1 LNAFKSIHNNQWF
14 KYIAYFFPI
23 QLVFVQLKK
32 NQLLLLFWIVLFGM
46 ITKSVA
52 VRYGAPYLFL
62 NPEYMNETNVLSYFV
77 VGFACGGFIMAFNIS
92 SYIMNGFRFPFLAT
106 VSNPFLKFCLNNCIV
121 PILFMVVYCLEI
133 YKFQYQDQYTSHLKI
148 WLDILGFI
156 GGNVLF
162 IFLSLSYFFKFNKD
176 IFNLFGIKT
185 VEQEDLKKLKTAR
198 VVFRKNMSMKNIS
211 GKESRDWHV
220 ETYISNFTRIRI
232 ARDVSHYDKE
242 NLLEVFRQN
251 HRNAA
256 VFEIFVVI
264 TVLLLG
270 LFRNVPILA
279 FPAGASLFLIFTL
292 YLMITSA
299 LHAWLRGWS
308 TFVTLVIFLCIN
320 YLFSLDMFYA
330 KSYAFG
336 LNYNTEKASYSDEN
350 LSRYNAANV
359 DSDIQH
365 MISILEKWKTKNSS
379 TEIDKKYKPKLVL
392 VNTSG
397 GGLRSSLWTFE
408 VLQFTD
414 NILHDELLNHTFM
427 ITGASGGMVGA
438 AYLRELYLKKVK
450 DKKFNFH
457 DSRYRENISRDILN
471 PIAFSIAVNDL
482 FLRFQTFKD
491 GEYVYKMD
499 RGYAFETGLN
509 HNTGDIFKN
518 KRLRDYKQLES
529 EAKIPLMVFTP
540 TVVNDGRKM
549 YISSQPV
556 SFLTQ
561 TNHAENLDIQL
572 NTEGVEFSS
581 FFKKQDAD
589 NLLFTSALRMNATFP
604 YVTPVVDVPS
614 VPVIELMDA
623 GARDNYGV
631 QTTMKFIYTFRKWIE
646 ENTSGVVIIQI
657 RDRFKQF
664 PIEANGNKNLVGT
677 LSTPMDAFYSNTFTI
692 QDFGNDEIY
701 KYGSKW
707 LNCKVDV
714 IDFQLHNLKSDNI
727 SLSWHLT
734 NKEKRKVLSSL
745 ALPENQAAMLKL
757 KNILDPNLV
766 K

>member
-1 LNAFKSIHNNQWF
+1 
-14 KYIAYFFPI
+14 
-23 QLVFVQLKK
+23 
-32 NQLLLLFWIVLFGM
+32 M
-46 ITKSVA
+46 
-52 VRYGAPYLFL
+52 
-62 NPEYMNETNVLSYFV
+62 
-77 VGFACGGFIMAFNIS
+77 
-92 SYIMNGFRFPFLAT
+92 
-106 VSNPFLKFCLNNCIV
+106 
-121 PILFMVVYCLEI
+121 PILFIGVYCANI
-133 YKFQYQDQYTSHLKI
+133 YKFQYQDQYTSHVHI
-148 WLDILGFI
+148 WADIVSFI
-156 GGNVLF
+156 GGIFLF
-162 IFLSLSYFFKFNKD
+162 VFLSLSYFFKFNKD
-176 IFNLFGIKT
+176 IFKLFGIKT
-185 VEQEDLKKLKTAR
+185 VEQEDLKKVKTTR
-198 VVFRKNMSMKNIS
+198 VIFRKNMSIKNIS
-211 GKESRDWHV
+211 GRESRDWHV
-220 ETYISNFTRIRI
+220 ETYISNFRRIRI

-242 NLLEVFRQN
+242 TLLEVFRQN

-270 LFRNVPILA
+270 LFRNVPLLA
-279 FPAGASLFLIFTL
+279 FPAGASIFLIFTL

-299 LHAWLRGWS
+299 LHTWLRGWS
-308 TFVTLVIFLCIN
+308 TFVTLLIFLGIN
-320 YLFSLDMFYA
+320 YLFSLDFFYA

-350 LSRYNAANV
+350 LRHYNAANV
-359 DSDIQH
+359 ESDTQH
-365 MISILEKWKTKNSS
+365 MIEILEKWKAKNSIS
-379 TEIDKKYKPKLVL
+379 EFDKTNKPKLVL
-392 VNTSG
+392 INTSG

-438 AYLRELYLKKVK
+438 AYLRELYLKKVLDK
-450 DKKFNFH
+450 DFNFH

-471 PIAFSIAVNDL
+471 PIAFTIAVNDL

-499 RGYAFETGLN
+499 RGYAFENGLN
-509 HNTGDIFKN
+509 HNTENIFKD
-518 KRLRDYKQLES
+518 RRMRDYKELES
-529 EAKIPLMVFTP
+529 EAKIPLMVLTP
-540 TVVNDGRKM
+540 TIVNDGRKM

-561 TNHAENLDIQL
+561 TNHSDNLDIHL

-614 VPVIELMDA
+614 IPIIELMDA
-623 GARDNYGV
+623 GARDNYGA
-631 QTTMKFIYTFRKWIE
+631 QTTMKFIHTFREWID

-657 RDRFKQF
+657 RDRFKEF
-664 PIEANGNKNLVGT
+664 PIEPNGNKNLVGT
-677 LSTPMDAFYSNTFTI
+677 LGTPMDAFYSNTFTI
-692 QDFGNDEIY
+692 QDFSNDEIY
-701 KYGSKW
+701 KYGSNW
-707 LNCKVDV
+707 LKSKVDV
-714 IDFQLHNLKSDNI
+714 IDFQLHNQKPDNI

-757 KNILDPNLV
+757 KHILDAGEV

>member
-1 LNAFKSIHNNQWF
+1 
-14 KYIAYFFPI
+14 
-23 QLVFVQLKK
+23 VFVQLKK

-62 NPEYMNETNVLSYFV
+62 NPEYLNQTNVLSYFV

-133 YKFQYQDQYTSHLKI
+133 YKFQYQDQFTSHLKI

-232 ARDVSHYDKE
+232 ARDVSHYEKE

-270 LFRNVPILA
+270 LFRNVPVLA

-320 YLFSLDMFYA
+320 YLFSLDIFYA

-359 DSDIQH
+359 DNDIQH
-365 MISILEKWKTKNSS
+365 MISILEKWKTKNST

-392 VNTSG
+392 INTSG

-414 NILHDELLNHTFM
+414 NILHDELLSHTFM

-450 DKKFNFH
+450 DKNFNFH

-518 KRLRDYKQLES
+518 KRLRDYMQLES

-614 VPVIELMDA
+614 IPVIELMDA

-692 QDFGNDEIY
+692 QDFSNDEIY

-714 IDFQLHNLKSDNI
+714 VDFQLHNLKSDNI

>member
-1 LNAFKSIHNNQWF
+1 
-14 KYIAYFFPI
+14 
-23 QLVFVQLKK
+23 
-32 NQLLLLFWIVLFGM
+32 M
-46 ITKSVA
+46 
-52 VRYGAPYLFL
+52 
-62 NPEYMNETNVLSYFV
+62 
-77 VGFACGGFIMAFNIS
+77 
-92 SYIMNGFRFPFLAT
+92 
-106 VSNPFLKFCLNNCIV
+106 
-121 PILFMVVYCLEI
+121 
-133 YKFQYQDQYTSHLKI
+133 
-148 WLDILGFI
+148 
-156 GGNVLF
+156 
-162 IFLSLSYFFKFNKD
+162 
-176 IFNLFGIKT
+176 
-185 VEQEDLKKLKTAR
+185 
-198 VVFRKNMSMKNIS
+198 
-211 GKESRDWHV
+211 
-220 ETYISNFTRIRI
+220 
-232 ARDVSHYDKE
+232 
-242 NLLEVFRQN
+242 
-251 HRNAA
+251 
-256 VFEIFVVI
+256 
-264 TVLLLG
+264 
-270 LFRNVPILA
+270 
-279 FPAGASLFLIFTL
+279 
-292 YLMITSA
+292 
-299 LHAWLRGWS
+299 
-308 TFVTLVIFLCIN
+308 
-320 YLFSLDMFYA
+320 
-330 KSYAFG
+330 
-336 LNYNTEKASYSDEN
+336 
-350 LSRYNAANV
+350 
-359 DSDIQH
+359 
-365 MISILEKWKTKNSS
+365 
-379 TEIDKKYKPKLVL
+379 
-392 VNTSG
+392 
-397 GGLRSSLWTFE
+397 
-408 VLQFTD
+408 
-414 NILHDELLNHTFM
+414 
-427 ITGASGGMVGA
+427 
-438 AYLRELYLKKVK
+438 
-450 DKKFNFH
+450 
-457 DSRYRENISRDILN
+457 
-471 PIAFSIAVNDL
+471 
-482 FLRFQTFKD
+482 RFQTFKD

-614 VPVIELMDA
+614 IPVIELMDA

-692 QDFGNDEIY
+692 QDFSNDEIY

-714 IDFQLHNLKSDNI
+714 VDFQLHNLKSDNI

>member
-1 LNAFKSIHNNQWF
+1 
-14 KYIAYFFPI
+14 
-23 QLVFVQLKK
+23 
-32 NQLLLLFWIVLFGM
+32 M

-62 NPEYMNETNVLSYFV
+62 NPEYLNQTNVLSYFV

-133 YKFQYQDQYTSHLKI
+133 YKFQYQDQFTSHLKI

-270 LFRNVPILA
+270 LFRNVPVLA

-320 YLFSLDMFYA
+320 YLFSLDIFYA

-350 LSRYNAANV
+350 LTRYNADNV
-359 DSDIQH
+359 DNDIQH
-365 MISILEKWKTKNSS
+365 MISILEKWKTKNST

-392 VNTSG
+392 INTSG

-414 NILHDELLNHTFM
+414 NILHDELLSHTFM

-450 DKKFNFH
+450 DKNFNFH

-614 VPVIELMDA
+614 IPVIELMDA

-692 QDFGNDEIY
+692 QDFSNDEIY

>member
-1 LNAFKSIHNNQWF
+1 
-14 KYIAYFFPI
+14 
-23 QLVFVQLKK
+23 LVFVQLKK

-46 ITKSVA
+46 ITKSIA
-52 VRYGAPYLFL
+52 AKYGVPYLFL
-62 NPEYMNETNVLSYFV
+62 NPEYLNKTNVLSYFV

-121 PILFMVVYCLEI
+121 PILFMVVYCANI
-133 YKFQYQDQYTSHLKI
+133 YKFQYQDQFTSHLTI
-148 WLDILGFI
+148 WLDMLGFL
-156 GGNVLF
+156 GGIVLF

-185 VEQEDLKKLKTAR
+185 VEQEDLKKKKTTR
-198 VVFRKNMSMKNIS
+198 VVFRKNMTMKNIS
-211 GKESRDWHV
+211 SRESRDWHV
-220 ETYISNFTRIRI
+220 ETYISNFRRIRI

-270 LFRNVPILA
+270 LFRNVPLLA

-299 LHAWLRGWS
+299 LHTWLRGWS
-308 TFVTLVIFLCIN
+308 TFVTLLIFLFIN
-320 YLFSLDMFYA
+320 YLFSLNFFYA

-336 LNYNTEKASYSDEN
+336 LNYDTEKASYSDEN
-350 LSRYNAANV
+350 IRRYNASNV
-359 DSDIQH
+359 DADIQH
-365 MISILEKWKTKNSS
+365 MIGILDKWKTKNSV
-379 TEIDKKYKPKLVL
+379 TEIDKKNKPKLVL
-392 VNTSG
+392 INTSG

-414 NILHDELLNHTFM
+414 NILHDELLSHTFM
-427 ITGASGGMVGA
+427 VTGASGGMVGA
-438 AYLRELYLKKVK
+438 AYLRELYLKKVQ

-457 DSRYRENISRDILN
+457 NSRYRENISRDILN

-491 GEYVYKMD
+491 GDYVYKMD
-499 RGYAFETGLN
+499 RGYAFENGLN
-509 HNTGDIFKN
+509 HNTEDVFKG
-518 KRLRDYKQLES
+518 KRLRDYKMLES
-529 EAKIPLMVFTP
+529 EAKIPLMVLTP

-556 SFLTQ
+556 SFFTQ
-561 TNHAENLDIQL
+561 TNHADNLDIAL

-604 YVTPVVDVPS
+604 YVTPVVDMPS
-614 VPVIELMDA
+614 IPVIEMMDA
-623 GARDNYGV
+623 GARDNYGA
-631 QTTMKFIYTFRKWIE
+631 QTTMKFIYTFRQWIE

-664 PIEANGNKNLVGT
+664 PIDANGNKNLVGT

-692 QDFGNDEIY
+692 QDFSNDEIY

-714 IDFQLHNLKSDNI
+714 IDFQLHNQKSDNI

-757 KNILDPNLV
+757 KHILDPSYA